1 LDEIQIVFFFFFF
14 FLISISL
21 KCKIITSEYDI
32 SQLPKHIIN
41 LGVSPIYLNPII
53 TEKQITLSDEDKTN
67 EDLMEQTIMILID
80 GKVIG
85 WCSAKRAKKVAD
97 TLRFWKV
104 NGRNNIPLD
113 IELAFIPP
121 SHGGQYPGLFI
132 FTIMSRMTRP
142 LKYLANGKM
151 DMVGSLEQVYMEIAC
166 LNEDIVPCVTTHQ
179 DFTPTDILSVI
190 ANMTPFSDLTNLQEI
205 FINAR
210 WVSKQ
215 WVPQHIIFQVELI
228 IRCIVYKQAKYQ
240 SLDQKCMINASW
252 IIIQMV

>member
-1 LDEIQIVFFFFFF
+1 
-14 FLISISL
+14 
-21 KCKIITSEYDI
+21 
-32 SQLPKHIIN
+32 
-41 LGVSPIYLNPII
+41 
-53 TEKQITLSDEDKTN
+53 
-67 EDLMEQTIMILID
+67 MILID